1 MNERLLAEGRGH
13 VVQRDRPVIE
23 GRANSSTLRRGEK
36 TRARCDRR
44 SWSAQ
49 NRKRWTL
56 RASSMI
62 LLLGK
67 KQAQCWTPCQLHGQ
81 NLQRHTRV
89 LTQGKPFAKCGR
101 GRGRNPLPEDEQFL
115 GRGFLLHKSGFRA
128 HLSNNRSPDSDST
141 PVNERQCTISS
152 LNSGQM

>member
-44 SWSAQ
+44 PWSAQ

-56 RASSMI
+56 RGLFHDSIAGQERGAV
-62 LLLGK
+62 L
-67 KQAQCWTPCQLHGQ
+67 TPCQLHGQ

-115 GRGFLLHKSGFRA
+115 GRGFLLHKSGFQA
-128 HLSNNRSPDSDST
+128 HLSNNRSPDGDST

-152 LNSGQM
+152 LSSGHM